1 MNKVVKFFI
10 PVAVTVIFFACN
22 TTDSYKGNF
31 TVTGEIKNAPDQKIY
46 LEELYFSQ
54 KEPSVLDTAEL
65 KDGKFSLKA
74 ISSEQGLYRL
84 RLEKNEAPL
93 FFINDK
99 KEITLAADYDKLSNE
114 NISFNSP
121 ANSSLKKF
129 ISGIQSQRNVMEQ
142 KNAALVAYPNQ
153 VETDSVFNVMKKD
166 FSAVENNYKN
176 YVVKYLD
183 TTSNPIVA
191 LFTLGYT
198 RNIEPELLE
207 KTITNLPKR
216 FPQNQS
222 ITTIVTQYNQIIAQS
237 KATPHEGGM
246 APDLNMP
253 DTSGKPFSL
262 SMLRGKYVL
271 VDFWASW
278 CGPCR
283 GENPNVVKAYNTYK
297 DKNFTVLG
305 VSLDQQKSDWVKAI
319 TDDNLTW
326 YHISDLKYWSSAAV
340 GLYGFEGIPY
350 NVLVNPEG
358 KIIATN
364 LRGTSLETKLAEV
377 LQ

>member
-10 PVAVTVIFFACN
+10 PVFVTVIFFACN
-22 TTDSYKGNF
+22 STDSYKGSF
-31 TVTGEIKNAPDQKIY
+31 TVSGEIKNAPDQKIY

-65 KDGKFSLKA
+65 KGGKFSLKA

-84 RLEKNEAPL
+84 RLEKSEAPL

-99 KEITLAADYDKLSNE
+99 KEIILAADYDKLSNE

-129 ISGIQSQRNVMEQ
+129 ISGIQLQRNVMEQ
-142 KNAALVAYPNQ
+142 KNAALVEYPNQ

-166 FSAVENNYKN
+166 FSSLENEYKN

-207 KTITNLPKR
+207 KTIADLPKR
-216 FPQNQS
+216 FPENQS
-222 ITTIVTQYNQIIAQS
+222 ITTIITQYNQIIAQS

-253 DTSGKPFSL
+253 DTSGRPFSL

-305 VSLDQQKSDWVKAI
+305 VSLDQQKADWVKAI
-319 TDDNLTW
+319 ADDNLTW

-364 LRGTSLETKLAEV
+364 LRGSSLETKLAEV

>member
-1 MNKVVKFFI
+1 MDKVVKFI
-10 PVAVTVIFFACN
+10 ISVIASVIFFACN
-22 TTDSYKGNF
+22 SNSSKGTF
-31 TVTGEIKNAPDQKIY
+31 TITGKIKNAPDQKMY
-46 LEELYFSQ
+46 LEELYFSE
-54 KEPSVLDTAEL
+54 KEPTVLDTAEL
-65 KDGKFSLKA
+65 KGGNFSLKA
-74 ISSEQGLYRL
+74 IASEQGLYRL

-93 FFINDK
+93 FFINDE
-99 KEITLAADYDKLSNE
+99 KEIKLSADYDMLSNE
-114 NISFNSP
+114 NILFNSP
-121 ANSSLKKF
+121 ANASLQKF
-129 ISGIQSQRNVMEQ
+129 ISGIQLQRSIMEQ
-142 KNAALVAYPNQ
+142 KNATLVAYPNQ
-153 VETDSVFNVMKKD
+153 VETDSLFNVMRKD
-166 FSAVENNYKN
+166 FTVLENDYKN

-207 KTITNLPKR
+207 KTIANLPKR
-216 FPQNQS
+216 FPGNQS
-222 ITTIVTQYNQIIAQS
+222 IATIVTQYNQVIAQS
-237 KATPHEGGM
+237 KTIPQVGSM
-246 APDLNMP
+246 APDINMP

-297 DKNFTVLG
+297 DKNFTILG
-305 VSLDQQKSDWVKAI
+305 VSLDQEKADWVKAI
-319 TDDNLTW
+319 NDDHLTW

-364 LRGTSLETKLAEV
+364 LRGGGLESKLAEV